1 MPGAPSPRPFGSP
14 SRPSSA
20 SGIPLQAT
28 PRRLDLAVVCLAGSH
43 QPPAPSGPLAP
54 TADPPIPVV
63 TAPLP
68 SSAHLTLIGFLP
80 LQGAGPAG
88 SAAGLVSRAE
98 RAGSRHTQRCGLVVR
113 RCDRFI
119 RLSQLL
125 PSRQIPSPA
134 APLLPRSPRTLP
146 PPTASSQPRSGL
158 PQARRGH
165 AVCRGTAESPSPL
178 QVATAPTAGPEF
190 SLRLL
195 LVLLLL
201 RRDCHWAARGDAR
214 SLCYDFTIIPK
225 LRPGQ
230 SWCEVQGQVDEKTF
244 LSYDVGRDEVKSL
257 SLLGEEVNG
266 TRAWQEQMET
276 LRDVGGLLRQQ
287 LPDIKPEK
295 YTDGITNHGS
305 SFNPIRGHDHH
316 SHRLDPLGDFRLLSS
331 PRHPRLSPSQPASCR
346 AQILSDCAAP
356 AWSREAH
363 SLCYEFTIS
372 PKPKP
377 GQPWCEVQGKVNRD
391 MFLHYH
397 CGGEKFEPEGRLGM
411 KVNTTEAWGR
421 QSEALKE
428 LVEELRKKLLEV
440 EREISTTS
448 DPLTLQGR
456 MMCLCKA
463 NGRTSGSW
471 QFGLDGQIFLLFD
484 SENRNWTVLQP
495 GGRLLKWTLAN
506 DRDATTFLMK
516 ILNGDCRNWL
526 EQFLLH
532 WEKMLETTASPTTAP
547 ATAQSRATAITPIT
561 WILLVTLLCSLLL
574 GILG

>member
-1 MPGAPSPRPFGSP
+1 M
-14 SRPSSA
+14 
-20 SGIPLQAT
+20 
-28 PRRLDLAVVCLAGSH
+28 
-43 QPPAPSGPLAP
+43 
-54 TADPPIPVV
+54 
-63 TAPLP
+63 
-68 SSAHLTLIGFLP
+68 
-80 LQGAGPAG
+80 
-88 SAAGLVSRAE
+88 
-98 RAGSRHTQRCGLVVR
+98 VR

-119 RLSQLL
+119 RLNQRL

-295 YTDGITNHGS
+295 YTDRASPTTAPASTPSGATIITPIAWILSVTFACSLLLGILGQGMVNSQPKPCPLTELSHCGNQTRRIRPHLTQWQQLGQAQPWALVSPHCPTLGALSGQGEELRTEKLADRKEVTHSGS
-305 SFNPIRGHDHH
+305 DREVTA
-316 SHRLDPLGDFRLLSS
+316 HRALRIAG
-331 PRHPRLSPSQPASCR
+331 SPSPLHVMARTAGSEFG
-346 AQILSDCAAP
+346 LSLLLLLPLLLPDRPRVALG
-356 AWSREAH
+356 EAH
-363 SLCYEFTIS
+363 ILCYEFTIS

-377 GQPWCEVQGKVNRD
+377 GQPWCIVEGKVNGD
-391 MFLHYH
+391 IFLHYH
-397 CGGEKFEPEGRLGM
+397 CGSKKFEPEGRLGM

-440 EREISTTS
+440 EQEISTTS

-471 QFGLDGQIFLLFD
+471 QFGLDGQISLLFD
-484 SENRNWTVLQP
+484 LENRNWTVLQP

-506 DRDATTFLMK
+506 DRDTTTFLMK

-526 EQFLLH
+526 EQFFLH

-561 WILLVTLLCSLLL
+561 WILPVTLLCSLLL